1 MAFDPSAYRSFRY
14 DRFEWDAET
23 STARFHYSL
32 VGDSVQTE
40 HFVEELAFT
49 PCHPDKVDRQRV
61 PRLLALLG
69 AVLGLSYYK
78 LAAPQRLEIAA
89 EGFTSD
95 AIDYLAL
102 VISEGMA
109 EFAFRN
115 GFDKPLS
122 PEIVMETALAPDWDS
137 DSWREVSGDP
147 LVPIG
152 GGKDSI
158 VSVELLQRARLHPMQ
173 FAVNPNHII
182 ERVARA
188 SGHPLISAR
197 RTIDPRL
204 LELNA
209 QGGLNGHVPV
219 TAMNSLIALTQARVF
234 NSGPVVMSNE
244 HSASDPTVTV
254 EGWSV
259 NHQWSKSLEAEQA
272 LQRVIGPQAGLSAEH
287 YFSLLRPFSELR
299 IAGMFATVPRYHR
312 VATSC
317 NRAFRLSDAS
327 SSWCGECDK
336 CRFIFLVLSTYLSPH
351 ALHDIFGRDILNEPE
366 QIPGFGALLGLEK
379 HKPFECVGTEAESM
393 VALSHTARRTDWKHH
408 RVVAHYLESVSGLTD
423 AHPELEHDVFDF
435 HDVDIAIPLAYQ
447 GAQGALR

>member
-1 MAFDPSAYRSFRY
+1 MAFDPSAYRTFRF
-14 DRFEWDAET
+14 DRVDWDSPSA
-23 STARFHYSL
+23 TARFHYTL
-32 VGDSVQTE
+32 VGEGVADES
-40 HFVEELAFT
+40 FVETLSFT
-49 PCHPDKVDRQRV
+49 GCHPDKVDRERV

-78 LAAPQRLEIAA
+78 LAAPSRYEITA
-89 EGFTSD
+89 EGLTTE
-95 AIDYLAL
+95 AAKYLRV
-102 VISEGMA
+102 VIAEGMA
-109 EFAFRN
+109 EFAYRN
-115 GFDKPLS
+115 GFSGPLT
-122 PEIVMETALAPDWDS
+122 PEIVLEKPADAWTKDT
-137 DSWREVSGDP
+137 WRDVAGDP

-182 ERVARA
+182 EKVARA
-188 SGHPLISAR
+188 SGHPLITASR
-197 RTIDPRL
+197 VIDPRL
-204 LELNA
+204 LELNG

-219 TAMNSLIALTQARVF
+219 TAMNSLIALTQARIF

-244 HSASDPTVTV
+244 HSASDPTITV
-254 EGWSV
+254 DGWMV

-272 LQRVIGPQAGLSAEH
+272 LQAVIGPQAGLSPEH

-299 IAGMFATVPRYHR
+299 IAGMYATVPRYHR

-317 NRAFRLSDAS
+317 NRAFRLNDAEQ
-327 SSWCGECDK
+327 SWCGECDK

-351 ALHDIFGRDILNEPE
+351 ALRDIFGRDILNEQE
-366 QIPGFGALLGLEK
+366 QIPGFDALLGLDQ

-393 VALSHTARRTDWKHH
+393 VALSHTARRSDWQRHS
-408 RVVAHYLESVSGLTD
+408 VIAHYLQTISGLTD
-423 AHPELEHDVFDF
+423 AHPEIEGDVFGF
-435 HDVDIAIPLAYQ
+435 HEVEVSMPREYV